1 MYTAC
6 TTSNVKDTI
15 LNSFINK
22 DGKLLIIICIVGFG
36 MGVDWANAQ
45 HVIHW
50 GPPTDTES
58 YIQETGHAGK
68 DGVTCYT
75 HNY

>member
-1 MYTAC
+1 
-6 TTSNVKDTI
+6 
-15 LNSFINK
+15 
-22 DGKLLIIICIVGFG
+22 

-50 GPPTDTES
+50 GPPTDTER